1 MVKRALIWTLVFCML
16 ATCACAEA
24 AYQPGTYE
32 ATEAGFGGD
41 VTVTMTFDENG
52 ITDVKAVGDSETDG
66 VGSKAVDALPAAI
79 LEAQSADVDGISG
92 ASFTSKAIL
101 LAAQDCIDQAR
112 GVSGEVKVAM
122 KPGEYVGQGI
132 GFRISE
138 PVTVT
143 VTVSEDKIENIVV
156 DQENISD
163 TKAMV
168 QTVVDTLV
176 PRMLEYQSVSVDA
189 VCGATAT
196 SNGVKQAAE
205 TALVEAITAAGGDAK
220 DVKAFYHSI
229 PQVNESEELDADVLV
244 IGLGGSGMAAALSS
258 AEKGLNVLAI
268 DKAAKFG
275 GNAVLTSGPMAIN
288 VPSQVAAE
296 IPEWTDPTT
305 KEVIT
310 KKAGDDLIDKEALYQ
325 AWLEYTTND
334 AGEQQAKPEMVRLF
348 LDESGYTDD
357 WLTQYGF
364 QFDPASGFAGNAWA
378 AYTPI
383 SGGKKLTE
391 GFFAEC
397 MENFVK
403 LGGTYMLETEAYDLI
418 VEDGKVVGAKAHSMV
433 DGKEYVIRAKAVVL
447 ATGGYAGSGEM
458 EEKYLENTYFPLKG
472 EWKLFGMHQD
482 DGKMLESAIQNG
494 AATYNISVA
503 PMVHVGGVDGFLPG
517 FETVPVEGEIGYA
530 TGRPAVWSQGDMPLN
545 MAISSDTLAVGKDAK
560 RFTAETALSMF
571 NPWISGPHF
580 YSIYGN
586 DQVQKLKTEGFD
598 EVPYGPSTNY
608 LGYGTSI
615 PAGVPMDNADAVL
628 QAAIDAGYVF
638 KADTL
643 AELAEK
649 MGLDPAALEATVE
662 AYNAACEAGEDAEF
676 GKDPKYLKPITGA
689 PYYGIIGSSWC
700 YSTCG
705 GLDVNEK
712 FQVLNTEGQP
722 IEGLY
727 AVGTDSMGVLFSET
741 KAYVTYGGGAM
752 GYAFTSGR
760 LVGEDIAETISEDGS
775 EDATGYTEEDI
786 VIPGEKYDIP
796 ATVCIPAGEGPFPAV
811 VMLHGT
817 GSTRDEAGDGYKY
830 AAPVLAEKYGIATI
844 RIDFPG
850 NGESTADYMEYN
862 FESAV
867 ADAKAAANYIASL
880 DNINGDAIGV
890 MGWSQGGTDALL
902 ACAWE
907 PETFK
912 SIVTWAGAPDMML
925 DGFFSQEDYDE
936 AKANGF
942 FVMEFDWRD
951 NLNVSLDWCDD
962 VANTDVLAEFEKGY
976 NGPVLA
982 IAGTNDDTVD
992 PSWSEKIVAA
1002 SSNGESATYFIEG
1015 MDHTFNVFAEEDL
1028 HSLYDAVDATGEFF
1042 AKTLG

>member
-1 MVKRALIWTLVFCML
+1 MGRRIFCLAMALCVL
-16 ATCACAEA
+16 AMGAFAEGTFR
-24 AYQPGTYE
+24 PGTYE

-41 VTVTMTFDENG
+41 VTVRMTFDENS
-52 ITDVKAVGDSETDG
+52 ITDVEITGDQETNG
-66 VGSKAVDALPAAI
+66 VGSVAVEKLPAAI
-79 LEAQSADVDGISG
+79 MEAQSADVEGITG
-92 ASFTSKAIL
+92 ASFTSKAVK
-101 LAAQDCIDQAR
+101 LAAQDCIDEA
-112 GVSGEVKVAM
+112 SGAVGETAVAM
-122 KPGEYVGQGI
+122 KPGEYVGKGI

-143 VTVSEDKIENIVV
+143 VTVSEDRIENIVV

-205 TALVEAITAAGGDAK
+205 AALVEAITAAGGDAK
-220 DVKAFYHSI
+220 SVKAFYNSI
-229 PQVNESEELDADVLV
+229 PQVNGIEELSADVLV
-244 IGLGGSGMAAALSS
+244 VGLGGSGMASAISS
-258 AEKGLNVLAI
+258 AEQGLSVLAI

-296 IPEWTDPTT
+296 IPEWTDPVS

-310 KKAGDDLIDKEALYQ
+310 KKAGDNLIDKEALYQ

-418 VEDGKVVGAKAHSMV
+418 VEDGAVVGAKAHSMV
-433 DGKEYVIRAKAVVL
+433 DGREYVIRAKAVVL
-447 ATGGYAGSGEM
+447 ATGGFAGSGEM

-472 EWKLFGMHQD
+472 EWKLFGMRQN
-482 DGKMLESAIQNG
+482 DGKMLEAAIENG
-494 AATYNISVA
+494 AGTYNISVA
-503 PMVHVGGVDGFLPG
+503 PMVHVGGVDAFLPG

-530 TGRPAVWSQGDMPLN
+530 TGRPAVWSQGDLPLN
-545 MAISSDTLAVGKDAK
+545 MAISSDTLAVGKDAR

-586 DQVQKLKTEGFD
+586 DQVQKLISEGFD

-615 PAGVPMDNADAVL
+615 PAGVPMDQADTVL

-638 KADTL
+638 RADTL
-643 AELAEK
+643 AELAGQ
-649 MGLDPAALEATVE
+649 MGLDPEALTATVE

-689 PYYGIIGSSWC
+689 PYYGIVGSSWC

-705 GLDVNEK
+705 GLDVNEQ
-712 FQVLNTEGQP
+712 FQVLRADDGQP
-722 IEGLY
+722 IQGLY

-760 LVGEDIAETISEDGS
+760 LVGANIA
-775 EDATGYTEEDI
+775 
-786 VIPGEKYDIP
+786 
-796 ATVCIPAGEGPFPAV
+796 
-811 VMLHGT
+811 
-817 GSTRDEAGDGYKY
+817 
-830 AAPVLAEKYGIATI
+830 
-844 RIDFPG
+844 
-850 NGESTADYMEYN
+850 AD
-862 FESAV
+862 
-867 ADAKAAANYIASL
+867 
-880 DNINGDAIGV
+880 ING
-890 MGWSQGGTDALL
+890 
-902 ACAWE
+902 
-907 PETFK
+907 
-912 SIVTWAGAPDMML
+912 
-925 DGFFSQEDYDE
+925 
-936 AKANGF
+936 
-942 FVMEFDWRD
+942 
-951 NLNVSLDWCDD
+951 
-962 VANTDVLAEFEKGY
+962 
-976 NGPVLA
+976 
-982 IAGTNDDTVD
+982 
-992 PSWSEKIVAA
+992 
-1002 SSNGESATYFIEG
+1002 
-1015 MDHTFNVFAEEDL
+1015 
-1028 HSLYDAVDATGEFF
+1028 
-1042 AKTLG
+1042 

>member
-1 MVKRALIWTLVFCML
+1 MVRKILAWALVFCML
-16 ATCACAEA
+16 ATCALAES

-52 ITDVKAVGDSETDG
+52 ITDVQIVGDAETDG
-66 VGSKAVDALPAAI
+66 VGSKAVEGLPAAI

-101 LAAQDCIDQAR
+101 LAAQDCIDQAQ
-112 GVSGEVKVAM
+112 GVSGEVAVKM

-143 VTVSEDKIENIVV
+143 VTVGEDKIEDIVV

-205 TALVEAITAAGGDAK
+205 AALVQAITAAGGDAK

-229 PQVNESEELDADVLV
+229 PQVDALEELSADVLV
-244 IGLGGSGMAAALSS
+244 IGLGGSGMASALSA
-258 AEKGLNVLAI
+258 AENGLNVLAI

-310 KKAGDDLIDKEALYQ
+310 KKAGDNLIDKEALYQ

-334 AGEQQAKPEMVRLF
+334 EGEQQAKPEMVRLF

-403 LGGTYMLETEAYDLI
+403 LGGAYMLETEAYDLI

-447 ATGGYAGSGEM
+447 ATGGFAGSGEM

-482 DGKMLESAIQNG
+482 DGKMLEAAIVNG

-530 TGRPAVWSQGDMPLN
+530 TGRPAVWSQGDLPLN

-586 DQVQKLKTEGFD
+586 DQVQKLITEGFD

-638 KADTL
+638 RADTV
-643 AELAEK
+643 AELAGQ
-649 MGLDPAALEATVE
+649 MGLDPEALEATVE

-689 PYYGIIGSSWC
+689 PYIGIVGSSWC

-712 FQVLNTEGQP
+712 FQVLNTEGRP

-760 LVGEDIAETISEDGS
+760 LVGADIAEALS
-775 EDATGYTEEDI
+775 YTEENI

-817 GSTRDEAGDGYKY
+817 GSNRDEAGNGYKY
-830 AAPVLAEKYGIATI
+830 AAPVLAAKYGLATI

-850 NGESTADYMEYN
+850 NGDSTADYMEYN
-862 FESAV
+862 FKSAV
-867 ADAKAAANYIASL
+867 ADAKAAADYMAGL
-880 DNINGDAIGV
+880 DVIDGDAIGV

-902 ACAWE
+902 ACAWA

-925 DGFFSQEDYDE
+925 DGFFAQADYDE

-951 NLNVSLDWCDD
+951 NLNVSLDWCED

-976 NGPVLA
+976 KGPVLA

-992 PSWSEKIVAA
+992 PVWSEKIVAA
-1002 SSNGESATYFIEG
+1002 SSNEKSATHFIEG

-1028 HSLYDAVDATGEFF
+1028 HSLYDAVDATGAFF
-1042 AKTLG
+1042 AETLK

>member
-1 MVKRALIWTLVFCML
+1 MFRKMVALMLTLCML
-16 ATCACAEA
+16 AGCAFAEST
-24 AYQPGTYE
+24 YQPGTYK

-41 VTVTMTFDENG
+41 VTVEMTFDKG
-52 ITDVKAVGDSETDG
+52 RITDVKIVGDSETDG
-66 VGSKAVDALPAAI
+66 VGSRAIDALPAAI
-79 LEAQSADVDGISG
+79 LEAQSAEVDGISG
-92 ASFTSKAIL
+92 ASFTSKAIV

-112 GVSGEVKVAM
+112 GVTGEAKVTM
-122 KPGEYVGQGI
+122 KPGEYVGKGI

-143 VTVSEDKIENIVV
+143 VTVSEDRIENIVV

-163 TKAMV
+163 TRAMV
-168 QTVVDTLV
+168 QTVVDTLI

-196 SNGVKQAAE
+196 SNGVRQAVEA
-205 TALVEAITAAGGDAK
+205 ALVEAITAGGGDAK
-220 DVKAFYHSI
+220 NIKAFYHSI
-229 PQVNESEELDADVLV
+229 PKSNEIKELTADVLV
-244 IGLGGSGMAAALSS
+244 VGLGGAGMAAAISS
-258 AEKGLNVLAI
+258 AEQGLNVLAI
-268 DKAAKFG
+268 DKAAKWG

-310 KKAGDDLIDKEALYQ
+310 KKAGDNLIDKEALYQ
-325 AWLEYTTND
+325 AWLEYTTDD
-334 AGEQQAKPEMVRLF
+334 AGEQQAKPEMVKLF

-364 QFDPASGFAGNAWA
+364 RFDPASGFAGNTWA

-403 LGGTYMLETEAYDLI
+403 LGGAYMLETEAYDLI
-418 VEDGKVVGAKAHSMV
+418 VEDGVVTGARAHSMV
-433 DGKEYVIRAKAVVL
+433 DGTEYVIRAKAVVL
-447 ATGGYAGSGEM
+447 ATGGFAGSGEM
-458 EEKYLENTYFPLKG
+458 EEKYLENTYYPLKG
-472 EWKLFGMHQD
+472 EWKLFGQHQD
-482 DGKMLESAIQNG
+482 DGKMLEAAIQNG

-517 FETVPVEGEIGYA
+517 FDTVPIEGQIGTA
-530 TGRPAVWSQGDMPLN
+530 TGRPAVWSQGDLPLN
-545 MAISSDTLAVGKDAK
+545 MAISSDTLAVGADAK

-586 DQVQKLKTEGFD
+586 DQLQKLITDGFE
-598 EVPYGPSTNY
+598 EVPYGPSTSY

-615 PAGVPMDNADAVL
+615 PADVPMDQAETVL

-638 KADTL
+638 KADSIE
-643 AELAEK
+643 ELAGK
-649 MGLDPAALEATVE
+649 MGLDPDTLTATVE

-676 GKDPKYLKPITGA
+676 GKDPKYLKPVEGA
-689 PYYGIIGSSWC
+689 PYYGIVGSSWC

-712 FQVLNTEGQP
+712 FQVLREDGQP

-760 LVGEDIAETISEDGS
+760 LVGVDIAESM
-775 EDATGYTEEDI
+775 
-786 VIPGEKYDIP
+786 K
-796 ATVCIPAGEGPFPAV
+796 
-811 VMLHGT
+811 
-817 GSTRDEAGDGYKY
+817 
-830 AAPVLAEKYGIATI
+830 
-844 RIDFPG
+844 
-850 NGESTADYMEYN
+850 AD
-862 FESAV
+862 
-867 ADAKAAANYIASL
+867 D
-880 DNINGDAIGV
+880 
-890 MGWSQGGTDALL
+890 
-902 ACAWE
+902 
-907 PETFK
+907 
-912 SIVTWAGAPDMML
+912 
-925 DGFFSQEDYDE
+925 
-936 AKANGF
+936 
-942 FVMEFDWRD
+942 
-951 NLNVSLDWCDD
+951 
-962 VANTDVLAEFEKGY
+962 
-976 NGPVLA
+976 
-982 IAGTNDDTVD
+982 
-992 PSWSEKIVAA
+992 
-1002 SSNGESATYFIEG
+1002 
-1015 MDHTFNVFAEEDL
+1015 FAE
-1028 HSLYDAVDATGEFF
+1028 
-1042 AKTLG
+1042 

>member
-1 MVKRALIWTLVFCML
+1 MFRKTVAMMLALCML
-16 ATCACAEA
+16 AGGAFAEPT
-24 AYQPGTYE
+24 YQPGTYE

-41 VTVTMTFDENG
+41 VTVGMTFDEG
-52 ITDVKAVGDSETDG
+52 RITDVKIVGDSETDG
-66 VGSKAVDALPAAI
+66 VGSKAVEALPAAI
-79 LEAQSADVDGISG
+79 LEAQSAAVDGIAG
-92 ASFTSKAIL
+92 ASFTSKAIV

-112 GVSGEVKVAM
+112 GVTREAVVTM
-122 KPGEYVGQGI
+122 KPGEYVGKGI

-143 VTVSEDKIENIVV
+143 VTVSKDRIENIVI

-163 TKAMV
+163 TRAMV
-168 QTVVDTLV
+168 QTVADTLI

-196 SNGVKQAAE
+196 SNGVRQATEA
-205 TALVEAITAAGGDAK
+205 ALVEAITAAGGDAGS
-220 DVKAFYHSI
+220 VKTFYRSI
-229 PQVNESEELDADVLV
+229 PQSNEIKELTADVLV
-244 IGLGGSGMAAALSS
+244 VGLGGSGMAAAISS
-258 AEKGLNVLAI
+258 AEQGLNVLAI
-268 DKAAKFG
+268 DKAAKWG

-310 KKAGDDLIDKEALYQ
+310 KKAGDNLIDKEALYQ

-364 QFDPASGFAGNAWA
+364 RFDPASGFAGNTWA

-403 LGGTYMLETEAYDLI
+403 LGGTCLLETEAYDLI
-418 VEDGKVVGAKAHSMV
+418 VENGVVTGARAHSMV
-433 DGKEYVIRAKAVVL
+433 DGTEYVIRAKAVVL
-447 ATGGYAGSGEM
+447 ATGGFAGSGEM
-458 EEKYLENTYFPLKG
+458 EEKYLENTYYPLKG
-472 EWKLFGMHQD
+472 EWKLFGQHQN
-482 DGKMLESAIQNG
+482 DGKMLEAAIRNG

-517 FETVPVEGEIGYA
+517 FETVPVEGQIGTA
-530 TGRPAVWSQGDMPLN
+530 TGRPAVWSQGDLPLN
-545 MAISSDTLAVGKDAK
+545 MAISSDTLAVGADAK

-586 DQVQKLKTEGFD
+586 DQVQKLIAEGF
-598 EVPYGPSTNY
+598 EEAPYGPSTSY

-615 PAGVPMDNADAVL
+615 PAGVPMDQAQTVL

-638 KADTL
+638 RADTI
-643 AELAEK
+643 AELASK
-649 MGLDPAALEATVE
+649 MGLDPEALTATVE
-662 AYNAACEAGEDAEF
+662 GYNAACEAGEDAEF
-676 GKDPKYLKPITGA
+676 GKDPKYLKPVKGA
-689 PYYGIIGSSWC
+689 PYYGIVGASWC

-705 GLDVNEK
+705 GLDVNER
-712 FQVLNTEGQP
+712 FQVLRATDGQP

-760 LVGEDIAETISEDGS
+760 LVGADIAESLNTAD
-775 EDATGYTEEDI
+775 
-786 VIPGEKYDIP
+786 
-796 ATVCIPAGEGPFPAV
+796 
-811 VMLHGT
+811 
-817 GSTRDEAGDGYKY
+817 
-830 AAPVLAEKYGIATI
+830 LAE
-844 RIDFPG
+844 
-850 NGESTADYMEYN
+850 
-862 FESAV
+862 
-867 ADAKAAANYIASL
+867 
-880 DNINGDAIGV
+880 
-890 MGWSQGGTDALL
+890 
-902 ACAWE
+902 
-907 PETFK
+907 
-912 SIVTWAGAPDMML
+912 
-925 DGFFSQEDYDE
+925 
-936 AKANGF
+936 
-942 FVMEFDWRD
+942 
-951 NLNVSLDWCDD
+951 
-962 VANTDVLAEFEKGY
+962 
-976 NGPVLA
+976 
-982 IAGTNDDTVD
+982 
-992 PSWSEKIVAA
+992 
-1002 SSNGESATYFIEG
+1002 
-1015 MDHTFNVFAEEDL
+1015 
-1028 HSLYDAVDATGEFF
+1028 
-1042 AKTLG
+1042 

>member
-1 MVKRALIWTLVFCML
+1 MLTLCML
-16 ATCACAEA
+16 AGCAFAEST
-24 AYQPGTYE
+24 YQPRTYK

-41 VTVTMTFDENG
+41 VTVEMTFDKG
-52 ITDVKAVGDSETDG
+52 RITDVKIVGDSETDG
-66 VGSKAVDALPAAI
+66 VGSRAIDALPAAI
-79 LEAQSADVDGISG
+79 LEAQSAEVDGISG
-92 ASFTSKAIL
+92 ASFTSKAIV

-112 GVSGEVKVAM
+112 GVTGEAKVTM
-122 KPGEYVGQGI
+122 KPGEYVGKGI

-143 VTVSEDKIENIVV
+143 VTVSEDRIENIVV

-163 TKAMV
+163 TRAMV
-168 QTVVDTLV
+168 QTVVDTLI

-196 SNGVKQAAE
+196 SNGVRQAVEA
-205 TALVEAITAAGGDAK
+205 ALVEAITAGGGDAK
-220 DVKAFYHSI
+220 NIKAFYHSI
-229 PQVNESEELDADVLV
+229 PKSNEIKELTADVLV
-244 IGLGGSGMAAALSS
+244 VGLGGAGMAAAISS
-258 AEKGLNVLAI
+258 AEQGLNVLAI
-268 DKAAKFG
+268 DKAAKWG

-310 KKAGDDLIDKEALYQ
+310 KKAGDNLIDKEALYQ
-325 AWLEYTTND
+325 AWLEYTTDD
-334 AGEQQAKPEMVRLF
+334 AGEQQAKPEMVKLF

-364 QFDPASGFAGNAWA
+364 RFDPASGFAGNTWA

-403 LGGTYMLETEAYDLI
+403 LGGAYMLETEAYDLI
-418 VEDGKVVGAKAHSMV
+418 VEDGVVTGARAHSMV
-433 DGKEYVIRAKAVVL
+433 DGTEYVIRAKAVVL
-447 ATGGYAGSGEM
+447 ATGGFAGSGEM
-458 EEKYLENTYFPLKG
+458 EEKYLENTYYPLKG
-472 EWKLFGMHQD
+472 EWKLFGQHQD
-482 DGKMLESAIQNG
+482 DGKMLEAAIQNG

-517 FETVPVEGEIGYA
+517 FDTIPVEGQIGTA
-530 TGRPAVWSQGDMPLN
+530 TGRPAVWSQGDLPLN
-545 MAISSDTLAVGKDAK
+545 MAISSDTLAVGADAK

-586 DQVQKLKTEGFD
+586 DQLQKLITDGFE
-598 EVPYGPSTNY
+598 EVPYGPSTSY

-615 PAGVPMDNADAVL
+615 PADVPMDQAETVL

-638 KADTL
+638 KADSIE
-643 AELAEK
+643 ELAGK
-649 MGLDPAALEATVE
+649 MGLDPETLTATVE

-676 GKDPKYLKPITGA
+676 GKDPKYLKPVEGA
-689 PYYGIIGSSWC
+689 PYYGIVGSSWC

-712 FQVLNTEGQP
+712 FQVLREDGQP

-760 LVGEDIAETISEDGS
+760 LVGVDIAESM
-775 EDATGYTEEDI
+775 
-786 VIPGEKYDIP
+786 K
-796 ATVCIPAGEGPFPAV
+796 
-811 VMLHGT
+811 
-817 GSTRDEAGDGYKY
+817 
-830 AAPVLAEKYGIATI
+830 
-844 RIDFPG
+844 
-850 NGESTADYMEYN
+850 AD
-862 FESAV
+862 
-867 ADAKAAANYIASL
+867 D
-880 DNINGDAIGV
+880 
-890 MGWSQGGTDALL
+890 
-902 ACAWE
+902 
-907 PETFK
+907 
-912 SIVTWAGAPDMML
+912 
-925 DGFFSQEDYDE
+925 
-936 AKANGF
+936 
-942 FVMEFDWRD
+942 
-951 NLNVSLDWCDD
+951 
-962 VANTDVLAEFEKGY
+962 
-976 NGPVLA
+976 
-982 IAGTNDDTVD
+982 
-992 PSWSEKIVAA
+992 
-1002 SSNGESATYFIEG
+1002 
-1015 MDHTFNVFAEEDL
+1015 FAE
-1028 HSLYDAVDATGEFF
+1028 
-1042 AKTLG
+1042 

>member
-1 MVKRALIWTLVFCML
+1 MARRLLGIVLALCML
-16 ATCACAEA
+16 TACFGAVAETT
-24 AYQPGTYE
+24 YTPGTYE
-32 ATEAGFGGD
+32 ATAAGFGGD
-41 VTVTMTFDENG
+41 IKVTMTFDETG
-52 ITDVKAVGDSETDG
+52 ITDVQVVGDQETDG
-66 VGSKAVDALPAAI
+66 VGSVAVEKLPAAI
-79 LEAQSADVDGISG
+79 LEAQSADIDVVTG
-92 ASFTSKAIL
+92 ASFSSKGIL
-101 LAAQDCIDQAR
+101 LAAQDCINQAMGVDQAVA
-112 GVSGEVKVAM
+112 VSM

-143 VTVSEDKIENIVV
+143 VTVSEDRIESIVV

-176 PRMLEYQSVSVDA
+176 PRMLEYQSVTVDA

-196 SNGVKQAAE
+196 SNGVRQATEA
-205 TALVEAITAAGGDAK
+205 ALVEAITAADGDAK
-220 DVKAFYHSI
+220 DVRAFYNAI
-229 PQVNESEELDADVLV
+229 PQTNETEELSADVLV
-244 IGLGGSGMAAALSS
+244 VGLGGSGMAAAIS
-258 AEKGLNVLAI
+258 AAEQGLDVLAI

-364 QFDPASGFAGNAWA
+364 QFDPASGFAGNSWA

-397 MENFVK
+397 MENFGK
-403 LGGTYMLETEAYDLI
+403 LGGQYMLETEAYDLI
-418 VEDGKVVGAKAHSMV
+418 VEDGKVVGAKARSMV
-433 DGKEYVIRAKAVVL
+433 DGKEYVIKARAVVL
-447 ATGGYAGSGEM
+447 ATGGFAGSGEM

-472 EWKLFGMHQD
+472 EWKLFGQHQD
-482 DGKMLESAIQNG
+482 DGKMLEAAIQNG
-494 AATYNISVA
+494 AGTYNISVA

-517 FETVPVEGEIGYA
+517 FETVPVEGQIGYA
-530 TGRPAVWSQGDMPLN
+530 TGRPAVWSQGDLPLN

-586 DQVQKLKTEGFD
+586 DQVQKLISEGFD

-615 PAGVPMDNADAVL
+615 PAGVPMDQADTVL

-649 MGLDPAALEATVE
+649 MGLDAAALEATVE

-689 PYYGIIGSSWC
+689 PYYGIVGSSWC

-705 GLDVNEK
+705 GLNVNEK
-712 FQVLNTEGQP
+712 FQVLRAEDEQP

-760 LVGEDIAETISEDGS
+760 LVGADIAE
-775 EDATGYTEEDI
+775 
-786 VIPGEKYDIP
+786 
-796 ATVCIPAGEGPFPAV
+796 
-811 VMLHGT
+811 
-817 GSTRDEAGDGYKY
+817 
-830 AAPVLAEKYGIATI
+830 
-844 RIDFPG
+844 
-850 NGESTADYMEYN
+850 
-862 FESAV
+862 
-867 ADAKAAANYIASL
+867 
-880 DNINGDAIGV
+880 
-890 MGWSQGGTDALL
+890 AL
-902 ACAWE
+902 
-907 PETFK
+907 K
-912 SIVTWAGAPDMML
+912 
-925 DGFFSQEDYDE
+925 
-936 AKANGF
+936 
-942 FVMEFDWRD
+942 
-951 NLNVSLDWCDD
+951 
-962 VANTDVLAEFEKGY
+962 
-976 NGPVLA
+976 
-982 IAGTNDDTVD
+982 
-992 PSWSEKIVAA
+992 
-1002 SSNGESATYFIEG
+1002 
-1015 MDHTFNVFAEEDL
+1015 
-1028 HSLYDAVDATGEFF
+1028 
-1042 AKTLG
+1042 

>member
-1 MVKRALIWTLVFCML
+1 MLKKMLALMLALCML
-16 ATCACAEA
+16 AGCAFAEST
-24 AYQPGTYE
+24 YQSGTYE

-41 VTVTMTFDENG
+41 VTVEMTFNESR
-52 ITDVKAVGDSETDG
+52 ITDVKIVGESETDG
-66 VGSKAVDALPAAI
+66 VGSKAVEALPAAI
-79 LEAQSADVDGISG
+79 LEAQSAEVDGISG
-92 ASFTSKAIL
+92 ASFTSKAIV

-112 GVSGEVKVAM
+112 GVNREARVTM
-122 KPGEYVGQGI
+122 KPGEYVGKGI

-143 VTVSEDKIENIVV
+143 VTVSEDRIEKIVI

-168 QTVVDTLV
+168 QTVADTLI

-196 SNGVKQAAE
+196 SNGVRQAAE
-205 TALVEAITAAGGDAK
+205 AALVEAITAGGGDANG
-220 DVKAFYHSI
+220 VKAFYRSI
-229 PQVNESEELDADVLV
+229 PQTNEIKELTADVLV
-244 IGLGGSGMAAALSS
+244 VGLGGSGMAAAISS
-258 AEKGLNVLAI
+258 AEQGLNVLAI
-268 DKAAKFG
+268 DKAAKWG

-310 KKAGDDLIDKEALYQ
+310 KKAGDNLIDKEALYQ

-334 AGEQQAKPEMVRLF
+334 AGEQQAKPEMVKLF

-364 QFDPASGFAGNAWA
+364 QFDPASGFAGNTWA

-418 VEDGKVVGAKAHSMV
+418 VEDGVVTGARAHSMV

-447 ATGGYAGSGEM
+447 ATGGFAGSGEM
-458 EEKYLENTYFPLKG
+458 EEKYLENTYYPLKG
-472 EWKLFGMHQD
+472 EWKLFGQHQD
-482 DGKMLESAIQNG
+482 DGAMLEAAIQNG

-517 FETVPVEGEIGYA
+517 FETVPVEGQIGTA
-530 TGRPAVWSQGDMPLN
+530 TGRPAVWSQGDLPLN
-545 MAISSDTLAVGKDAK
+545 MAISSDTLAVGADAK

-571 NPWISGPHF
+571 NPWIAGPHF

-586 DQVQKLKTEGFD
+586 DQLQKLITEGFD
-598 EVPYGPSTNY
+598 EVPYGPSTSY

-615 PAGVPMDNADAVL
+615 PAGVPMDQAETVL
-628 QAAIDAGYVF
+628 QAAINAGYVF

-643 AELAEK
+643 EELAGK
-649 MGLDPAALEATVE
+649 MGLDPEALTATVE
-662 AYNAACEAGEDAEF
+662 AYNAACDAGEDAEF
-676 GKDPKYLKPITGA
+676 GKDPKYLKPVKGA
-689 PYYGIIGSSWC
+689 PYYGIVGSSWC

-712 FQVLNTEGQP
+712 FQVLRDDGQP
-722 IEGLY
+722 IDGLY

-760 LVGEDIAETISEDGS
+760 LVGADIAE
-775 EDATGYTEEDI
+775 YM
-786 VIPGEKYDIP
+786 K
-796 ATVCIPAGEGPFPAV
+796 
-811 VMLHGT
+811 
-817 GSTRDEAGDGYKY
+817 AGDS
-830 AAPVLAEKYGIATI
+830 AE
-844 RIDFPG
+844 
-850 NGESTADYMEYN
+850 
-862 FESAV
+862 
-867 ADAKAAANYIASL
+867 
-880 DNINGDAIGV
+880 
-890 MGWSQGGTDALL
+890 
-902 ACAWE
+902 
-907 PETFK
+907 
-912 SIVTWAGAPDMML
+912 
-925 DGFFSQEDYDE
+925 
-936 AKANGF
+936 
-942 FVMEFDWRD
+942 
-951 NLNVSLDWCDD
+951 
-962 VANTDVLAEFEKGY
+962 
-976 NGPVLA
+976 
-982 IAGTNDDTVD
+982 
-992 PSWSEKIVAA
+992 
-1002 SSNGESATYFIEG
+1002 
-1015 MDHTFNVFAEEDL
+1015 
-1028 HSLYDAVDATGEFF
+1028 
-1042 AKTLG
+1042 

>member
-1 MVKRALIWTLVFCML
+1 MGRRIFCLAMALCVL
-16 ATCACAEA
+16 AMGAFAEGTFR
-24 AYQPGTYE
+24 PGTYE

-41 VTVTMTFDENG
+41 VTVRMTFDENS
-52 ITDVKAVGDSETDG
+52 ITDVEITGDQETNG
-66 VGSKAVDALPAAI
+66 VGSVAVEKLPAAI
-79 LEAQSADVDGISG
+79 MEAQSADVEGITG
-92 ASFTSKAIL
+92 ASFTSKAVK
-101 LAAQDCIDQAR
+101 LAAQDCIDEA
-112 GVSGEVKVAM
+112 SGAVGETAVAM
-122 KPGEYVGQGI
+122 KPGEYVGKGI

-143 VTVSEDKIENIVV
+143 VTVSEDRIENIVV

-205 TALVEAITAAGGDAK
+205 AALVEAITAAGGDAK
-220 DVKAFYHSI
+220 SVKAFYNSI
-229 PQVNESEELDADVLV
+229 PQVNGIEELSADVLV
-244 IGLGGSGMAAALSS
+244 VGLGGSGMASAISS
-258 AEKGLNVLAI
+258 AEQGLSVLAI

-296 IPEWTDPTT
+296 IPEWTDPVS

-310 KKAGDDLIDKEALYQ
+310 KKAGDNLIDKEALYQ

-418 VEDGKVVGAKAHSMV
+418 VEDGAVVGAKAHSMV
-433 DGKEYVIRAKAVVL
+433 DGREYVIRAKAVVL
-447 ATGGYAGSGEM
+447 ATGGFAGSGEM

-472 EWKLFGMHQD
+472 EWKLFGMRQN
-482 DGKMLESAIQNG
+482 DGKMLEAAIENG
-494 AATYNISVA
+494 AGTYNISVA
-503 PMVHVGGVDGFLPG
+503 PMVHVGGVDAFLPG

-530 TGRPAVWSQGDMPLN
+530 TGRPAVWSQGDLPLN
-545 MAISSDTLAVGKDAK
+545 MAISSDTLAVGKDAR
-560 RFTAETALSMF
+560 RFIAETALSMF

-586 DQVQKLKTEGFD
+586 DQVQKLISEGFD

-615 PAGVPMDNADAVL
+615 PAGVPMDQADTVL

-638 KADTL
+638 RADTL
-643 AELAEK
+643 AELAGQ
-649 MGLDPAALEATVE
+649 MGLDPEALTATVE

-689 PYYGIIGSSWC
+689 PYYGIVGSSWC

-705 GLDVNEK
+705 GLDVNEQ
-712 FQVLNTEGQP
+712 FQVLRADDGQP
-722 IEGLY
+722 IQGLY

-760 LVGEDIAETISEDGS
+760 LVGANIA
-775 EDATGYTEEDI
+775 
-786 VIPGEKYDIP
+786 
-796 ATVCIPAGEGPFPAV
+796 
-811 VMLHGT
+811 
-817 GSTRDEAGDGYKY
+817 
-830 AAPVLAEKYGIATI
+830 
-844 RIDFPG
+844 
-850 NGESTADYMEYN
+850 AD
-862 FESAV
+862 
-867 ADAKAAANYIASL
+867 
-880 DNINGDAIGV
+880 ING
-890 MGWSQGGTDALL
+890 
-902 ACAWE
+902 
-907 PETFK
+907 
-912 SIVTWAGAPDMML
+912 
-925 DGFFSQEDYDE
+925 
-936 AKANGF
+936 
-942 FVMEFDWRD
+942 
-951 NLNVSLDWCDD
+951 
-962 VANTDVLAEFEKGY
+962 
-976 NGPVLA
+976 
-982 IAGTNDDTVD
+982 
-992 PSWSEKIVAA
+992 
-1002 SSNGESATYFIEG
+1002 
-1015 MDHTFNVFAEEDL
+1015 
-1028 HSLYDAVDATGEFF
+1028 
-1042 AKTLG
+1042 

>member
-1 MVKRALIWTLVFCML
+1 MTRRVLGIVLVLCML
-16 ATCACAEA
+16 ATCFGAVAET

-32 ATEAGFGGD
+32 ATAAGFGGD
-41 VTVTMTFDENG
+41 VTVTMTFDESG
-52 ITDVKAVGDSETDG
+52 IIDVQIVGDQETDG
-66 VGSKAVDALPAAI
+66 VGSVAVEKLPAVI
-79 LEAQSADVDGISG
+79 LEAQSAEIDSLTG

-101 LAAQDCIDQAR
+101 LAAQDCIDQAK
-112 GVSGEVKVAM
+112 GVTEEVKVTM

-163 TKAMV
+163 TNAMV

-196 SNGVKQAAE
+196 SNGVRQAAE
-205 TALVEAITAAGGDAK
+205 AALVEAITAGGGDAK
-220 DVKAFYHSI
+220 DVKAFYNSI
-229 PQVNESEELDADVLV
+229 PQTNEIEELSTDVLV
-244 IGLGGSGMAAALSS
+244 VGLGGSGMASAISS
-258 AEKGLNVLAI
+258 AEQGLSVLAI

-296 IPEWTDPTT
+296 IPEWTDPVS

-310 KKAGDDLIDKEALYQ
+310 KKAGDNLIDKEALYQ

-364 QFDPASGFAGNAWA
+364 QFDPASGFAGNSWA

-403 LGGTYMLETEAYDLI
+403 LGGTYMLETEAYDLL

-433 DGKEYVIRAKAVVL
+433 DGKEYFIRAKAVVL
-447 ATGGYAGSGEM
+447 ATGGFAGSGEM
-458 EEKYLENTYFPLKG
+458 EEKYLENTYYPLKG
-472 EWKLFGMHQD
+472 EWKLFGMRQN

-503 PMVHVGGVDGFLPG
+503 PMVHVGGVDSFLPG
-517 FETVPVEGEIGYA
+517 FPTVPVEGEIGYA
-530 TGRPAVWSQGDMPLN
+530 TGRPAVWSQGDLPLN

-615 PAGVPMDNADAVL
+615 PAGVPMDLADTVL

-638 KADTL
+638 RADTL

-649 MGLDPAALEATVE
+649 MGLDAETLEATVE

-676 GKDPKYLKPITGA
+676 GKDPKYLKAITGV
-689 PYYGIIGSSWC
+689 PYYGIVGSSWC

-712 FQVLNTEGQP
+712 FQVLKDDGQP

-760 LVGEDIAETISEDGS
+760 LVGADIAE
-775 EDATGYTEEDI
+775 
-786 VIPGEKYDIP
+786 
-796 ATVCIPAGEGPFPAV
+796 
-811 VMLHGT
+811 
-817 GSTRDEAGDGYKY
+817 
-830 AAPVLAEKYGIATI
+830 
-844 RIDFPG
+844 
-850 NGESTADYMEYN
+850 
-862 FESAV
+862 
-867 ADAKAAANYIASL
+867 
-880 DNINGDAIGV
+880 
-890 MGWSQGGTDALL
+890 AL
-902 ACAWE
+902 
-907 PETFK
+907 K
-912 SIVTWAGAPDMML
+912 
-925 DGFFSQEDYDE
+925 
-936 AKANGF
+936 
-942 FVMEFDWRD
+942 
-951 NLNVSLDWCDD
+951 
-962 VANTDVLAEFEKGY
+962 
-976 NGPVLA
+976 
-982 IAGTNDDTVD
+982 
-992 PSWSEKIVAA
+992 
-1002 SSNGESATYFIEG
+1002 
-1015 MDHTFNVFAEEDL
+1015 
-1028 HSLYDAVDATGEFF
+1028 
-1042 AKTLG
+1042 

>member
-1 MVKRALIWTLVFCML
+1 MLTLCML
-16 ATCACAEA
+16 AGCAFAEST
-24 AYQPGTYE
+24 YQPGTYK

-41 VTVTMTFDENG
+41 VTVEMTFDKG
-52 ITDVKAVGDSETDG
+52 RITDVKIVGDSETDG
-66 VGSKAVDALPAAI
+66 VGSRAIDALPAAI
-79 LEAQSADVDGISG
+79 LEAQSAEVDGISG
-92 ASFTSKAIL
+92 ASFTSKAIV

-112 GVSGEVKVAM
+112 GVTGEAKVTM
-122 KPGEYVGQGI
+122 KPGEYVGKGI

-143 VTVSEDKIENIVV
+143 VTVSEDRIENIVV

-163 TKAMV
+163 TRAMV
-168 QTVVDTLV
+168 QTVVDTLI

-196 SNGVKQAAE
+196 SNGVRQAVEA
-205 TALVEAITAAGGDAK
+205 ALVEAITAGGGDAK
-220 DVKAFYHSI
+220 NIKAFYHSI
-229 PQVNESEELDADVLV
+229 PKSNEIKELTADVLV
-244 IGLGGSGMAAALSS
+244 VGLGGAGMAAAISS
-258 AEKGLNVLAI
+258 AEQGLNVLAI
-268 DKAAKFG
+268 DKAAKWG

-310 KKAGDDLIDKEALYQ
+310 KKAGDNLIDKEALYQ
-325 AWLEYTTND
+325 AWLEYTTDD
-334 AGEQQAKPEMVRLF
+334 AGEQQAKPEMVKLF

-364 QFDPASGFAGNAWA
+364 RFDPASGFAGNTWA

-403 LGGTYMLETEAYDLI
+403 LGGAYMLETEAYDLI
-418 VEDGKVVGAKAHSMV
+418 VEDGVVTGARAHSMV
-433 DGKEYVIRAKAVVL
+433 DGTEYVIRAKAVVL
-447 ATGGYAGSGEM
+447 ATGGFAGSGEM
-458 EEKYLENTYFPLKG
+458 EEKYLENTYYPLKG
-472 EWKLFGMHQD
+472 EWKLFGQHQD
-482 DGKMLESAIQNG
+482 DGKMLEAAIQNG

-517 FETVPVEGEIGYA
+517 FDTVPIEGQIGTA
-530 TGRPAVWSQGDMPLN
+530 TGRPAVWSQGDLPLN
-545 MAISSDTLAVGKDAK
+545 MAISSDTLAVGADAK

-586 DQVQKLKTEGFD
+586 DQLQKLITDGFE
-598 EVPYGPSTNY
+598 EVPYGPSTSY

-615 PAGVPMDNADAVL
+615 PADVPMDQAETVL

-638 KADTL
+638 KADSIE
-643 AELAEK
+643 ELAGK
-649 MGLDPAALEATVE
+649 MGLDPETLTATVE

-676 GKDPKYLKPITGA
+676 GKDPKYLKPVEGA
-689 PYYGIIGSSWC
+689 PYYGIVGSSWC

-712 FQVLNTEGQP
+712 FQVLREDGQP

-760 LVGEDIAETISEDGS
+760 LVGVDIAESM
-775 EDATGYTEEDI
+775 
-786 VIPGEKYDIP
+786 K
-796 ATVCIPAGEGPFPAV
+796 
-811 VMLHGT
+811 
-817 GSTRDEAGDGYKY
+817 
-830 AAPVLAEKYGIATI
+830 
-844 RIDFPG
+844 
-850 NGESTADYMEYN
+850 AD
-862 FESAV
+862 
-867 ADAKAAANYIASL
+867 D
-880 DNINGDAIGV
+880 
-890 MGWSQGGTDALL
+890 
-902 ACAWE
+902 
-907 PETFK
+907 
-912 SIVTWAGAPDMML
+912 
-925 DGFFSQEDYDE
+925 
-936 AKANGF
+936 
-942 FVMEFDWRD
+942 
-951 NLNVSLDWCDD
+951 
-962 VANTDVLAEFEKGY
+962 
-976 NGPVLA
+976 
-982 IAGTNDDTVD
+982 
-992 PSWSEKIVAA
+992 
-1002 SSNGESATYFIEG
+1002 
-1015 MDHTFNVFAEEDL
+1015 FAE
-1028 HSLYDAVDATGEFF
+1028 
-1042 AKTLG
+1042 